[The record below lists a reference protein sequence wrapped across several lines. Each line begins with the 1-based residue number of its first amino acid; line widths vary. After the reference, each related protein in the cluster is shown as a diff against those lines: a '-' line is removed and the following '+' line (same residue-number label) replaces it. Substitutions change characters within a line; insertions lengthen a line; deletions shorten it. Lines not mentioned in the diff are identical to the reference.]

1 MQEKSNNRRNN
12 AQRSNDTRAALLKAA
27 RQLFVANGYA
37 QTGTPKIVAAAK
49 VTRGALYHH
58 FKDKQDLFRSVVTHE
73 AQQVA
78 AQIDLKALNSLTR
91 FDSLMAGCDAY
102 FDAMAV
108 PGRTR
113 LLLIDGPSILGHDEM
128 ELINSQTAGEK
139 LHQGLIL
146 AIEDKQFSP
155 QLLEPLTELLSACF
169 DKAALA
175 IAHHGDS
182 TQQYKDAIR
191 LLLERFR

>member
-1 MQEKSNNRRNN
+1 MQEKSTNRRSNT
-12 AQRSNDTRAALLKAA
+12 QRSNDTRAALLKAA

-37 QTGTPKIVAAAK
+37 QTGTPKIVSAAK

-58 FKDKQDLFRSVVTHE
+58 FKDKKDLFESVVTHE

-78 AQIDLKALNSLTR
+78 AQIDLNSLNSLTR
-91 FDSLMAGCDAY
+91 FDNLMAGCNAY

-113 LLLIDGPSILGHDEM
+113 LLLIDGPSILGHDQM

-155 QLLEPLTELLSACF
+155 QLLTPLTELLSACF

-175 IAHHGDS
+175 IAQGDS
-182 TQQYKDAIR
+182 AENYKDAIR